1 MGVVNPRTDTVE
13 SVEAIVAR
21 ATEALD
27 YLPPERIFLNPDCGF
42 GTFSSRPMNTVAIAA
57 GKLAAMTEA
66 AALLRGKYPA
76 QRQQEKG

>member
-1 MGVVNPRTDTVE
+1 
-13 SVEAIVAR
+13 
-21 ATEALD
+21 
-27 YLPPERIFLNPDCGF
+27 
-42 GTFSSRPMNTVAIAA
+42 MNTVAIAA